1 MKSNDMIQNRD
12 EIRARMQ
19 QALKDN
25 DTDGFYQAFDDMISY
40 IGDDVRQR
48 YEEQVGELKNEM
60 DSRILS
66 QRGVR
71 QLTNKEHE
79 YYQKLSNAMKAPN
92 PKQALTD
99 ADLVMPKTIMN
110 AVFDELQTS
119 HPLLSRIEFISTTGL
134 TEMIMNTNGYQ
145 EAAWGKLCDEI
156 IKEISSGFKTV
167 SMTFLKLSAFIPVC
181 KAMLDLGPEWLDNY
195 VRQVLYEAL
204 ANGLEAGIV
213 TGDGNDKPIGMVRQ
227 VGDGVTVKGGVY
239 PEKAKIKV
247 TDLSPDTVGN
257 LLSLIAVDPN
267 GKPRTVRDL
276 LLLVNP
282 QDYFQKVM
290 PATTLMAP
298 DGSYRNDVMP
308 YPMTIIPTPSLE
320 RGNAVLGMGYKYFAG
335 AGMAKEGRVEYSDEY
350 HFLEDE
356 RVYLIKL
363 YANGFPM
370 DNNAFLYLDIS
381 GLLPADNGSILIDG
395 HLPGLVSKS
404 IVSYLPERTY
414 LNDWM
419 KVSEVLQFFSDFYA
433 DFDLERAQQMLA
445 DLHLSPNTRLKT
457 MSKGTKEKVQLILVM
472 SRRAQLYLLDEPIG
486 GVDPAAREYILNT
499 ILKNFDES
507 SSILIT
513 THLIQDVE
521 AIFDQVLFL
530 NQGKIVIDGEV
541 DEIRQQHGKS
551 IDRLFR
557 EVFKC

>member
-181 KAMLDLGPEWLDNY
+181 KAMLDLGPEWLDDY

-363 YANGFPM
+363 YANGFPWRCILLHRALK
-370 DNNAFLYLDIS
+370 NQCKLF
-381 GLLPADNGSILIDG
+381 LLPFYISFHKKEDTKECPHFTKLYIFLSIAVVAAVTASCSAVLTAGRIKG
-395 HLPGLVSKS
+395 VFSLTVLPLS
-404 IVSYLPERTY
+404 
-414 LNDWM
+414 M
-419 KVSEVLQFFSDFYA
+419 
-433 DFDLERAQQMLA
+433 ERAISALGWPFGYFFV
-445 DLHLSPNTRLKT
+445 LTSLYP
-457 MSKGTKEKVQLILVM
+457 SKPSFTFQ
-472 SRRAQLYLLDEPIG
+472 
-486 GVDPAAREYILNT
+486 
-499 ILKNFDES
+499 
-507 SSILIT
+507 
-513 THLIQDVE
+513 
-521 AIFDQVLFL
+521 
-530 NQGKIVIDGEV
+530 
-541 DEIRQQHGKS
+541 
-551 IDRLFR
+551 
-557 EVFKC
+557 